1 MQNLQIKDIY
11 FGKIDGYNEFLEYG
25 QDTCKGLFYEF
36 PNIDISRLLDG
47 STYYIFGNKGTGK
60 TMLLKYLESII
71 SENPS
76 QNFSEF
82 IRFKRDVD
90 EEERNQI
97 KRSALP
103 NNSFEEIIDSEIPT
117 DFTLDCSLA
126 WQVYL
131 IKVIVSRLSRTEYGV
146 FDRNTESW
154 TKLYTLLNAIYGELG
169 ADNTIKK
176 ILPKM
181 RRGNLEIDFSK
192 IAKANLEFEWVDSE
206 KKSVSFTSLAK
217 QIINLY
223 SVLTP
228 VEDKIYIFI
237 DELELA
243 FKQTKKYQR
252 DVTLIRDLIFAIEYL
267 SDINRTHNFNVFL
280 ITAIRSEVYKN
291 IISKGLEINKTIHDF
306 GVTISWEQKGGNIRN
321 HPLLKM
327 LEKRIHFSESKLG
340 LEPSPDIWETYFI
353 PYIGNNK
360 KEIQNYIL
368 DQTWYKPRDIIRLFT
383 VIQRLHG
390 NKNVIDQECFD
401 TARKSYA
408 EESWI
413 EFEEF
418 LTVKYSD
425 KEVEGIKK

>member
-1 MQNLQIKDIY
+1 MQRRIYMQNLQIKDIY

-291 IISKGLEINKTIHDF
+291 IISKGLEK
-306 GVTISWEQKGGNIRN
+306 GEIS
-321 HPLLKM
+321 
-327 LEKRIHFSESKLG
+327 
-340 LEPSPDIWETYFI
+340 ETTLY
-353 PYIGNNK
+353 
-360 KEIQNYIL
+360 
-368 DQTWYKPRDIIRLFT
+368 
-383 VIQRLHG
+383 
-390 NKNVIDQECFD
+390 
-401 TARKSYA
+401 
-408 EESWI
+408 
-413 EFEEF
+413 
-418 LTVKYSD
+418 
-425 KEVEGIKK
+425 

>member
-1 MQNLQIKDIY
+1 M
-11 FGKIDGYNEFLEYG
+11 
-25 QDTCKGLFYEF
+25 
-36 PNIDISRLLDG
+36 
-47 STYYIFGNKGTGK
+47 
-60 TMLLKYLESII
+60 
-71 SENPS
+71 
-76 QNFSEF
+76 
-82 IRFKRDVD
+82 
-90 EEERNQI
+90 
-97 KRSALP
+97 
-103 NNSFEEIIDSEIPT
+103 
-117 DFTLDCSLA
+117 
-126 WQVYL
+126 
-131 IKVIVSRLSRTEYGV
+131 
-146 FDRNTESW
+146 
-154 TKLYTLLNAIYGELG
+154 
-169 ADNTIKK
+169 
-176 ILPKM
+176 
-181 RRGNLEIDFSK
+181 
-192 IAKANLEFEWVDSE
+192 
-206 KKSVSFTSLAK
+206 
-217 QIINLY
+217 
-223 SVLTP
+223 
-228 VEDKIYIFI
+228 
-237 DELELA
+237 
-243 FKQTKKYQR
+243 
-252 DVTLIRDLIFAIEYL
+252 IRDLIFAIEYL

-401 TARKSYA
+401 TSRKSYA

-425 KEVEGIKK
+425 KEVEGIKKSLTGIQLPFSVSDFQHHLNSKKDFFDEVNELVTKRKTPEILKDLYDIGIIGNYGSTSRFMFKGDTDIDPIMPITIHYPLIKFFQASINYY